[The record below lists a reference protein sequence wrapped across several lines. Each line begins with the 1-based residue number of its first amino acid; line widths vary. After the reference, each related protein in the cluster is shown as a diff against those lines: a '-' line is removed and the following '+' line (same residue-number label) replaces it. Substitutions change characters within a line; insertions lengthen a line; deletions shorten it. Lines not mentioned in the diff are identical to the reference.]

1 MSTED
6 HTKEKLWPTLVETAH
21 ALTLYPN
28 HKAYARETI
37 LQEKPETTPAE
48 LAARMHMPLGEAI
61 VILHELKEE
70 RKLANPQNL

>member
-1 MSTED
+1 MDTENYA
-6 HTKEKLWPTLVETAH
+6 KENLWPILVETVH

-28 HKAYARETI
+28 HKAYTRETI
-37 LQEKPETTPAE
+37 LQEKPETTFTE

-70 RKLANPQNL
+70 RKPATPQNL

>member
-1 MSTED
+1 MNTED
-6 HTKEKLWPTLVETAH
+6 YVKEKLWPILVEAVH

-28 HKAYARETI
+28 HKAYTRETI
-37 LQEKPETTPAE
+37 LQEKPETAPTE

-70 RKLANPQNL
+70 RESATQQNL